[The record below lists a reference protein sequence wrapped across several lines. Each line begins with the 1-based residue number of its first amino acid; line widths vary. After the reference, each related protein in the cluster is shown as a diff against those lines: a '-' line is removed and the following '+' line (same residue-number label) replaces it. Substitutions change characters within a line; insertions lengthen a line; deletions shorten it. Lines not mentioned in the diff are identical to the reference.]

1 MFFMVFITSS
11 SYINNPGHASHRHA
25 MSRKRPL
32 ADTERPPLDW
42 EAEGCLV
49 AFPAVGGQ
57 RMRMLDG
64 FYRSGPGTGA
74 PLLVF
79 VHGMG
84 SNFYRSALKKAFIEV
99 APALGMG
106 ILSFNN
112 RGRNAGR
119 KPNASAPVCMT
130 WMRRPSLPAAGGTA
144 GSCWWVTA
152 PAARK
157 SRTGSPGAGILR
169 WPGWCCWRRPTIT
182 R

>member
-1 MFFMVFITSS
+1 M
-11 SYINNPGHASHRHA
+11 N
-25 MSRKRPL
+25 RKRPL
-32 ADTERPPLDW
+32 TDTERPPLDW

-49 AFPAVGGQ
+49 AFPAIGGQ

-64 FYRSGPGTGA
+64 FYRPGPGAGA

-112 RGRNAGR
+112 RGAEHRDGNR
-119 KPNASAPVCMT
+119 TFRHVSA
-130 WMRRPSLPAAGGTA
+130 
-144 GSCWWVTA
+144 
-152 PAARK
+152 
-157 SRTGSPGAGILR
+157 
-169 WPGWCCWRRPTIT
+169 
-182 R
+182 